1 MKHILY
7 SYRRCP
13 YAMRARCALIYANID
28 FEIRE
33 IELRAKPLSMQK
45 ISPKATVPVLL
56 TNQQQVIDQS
66 LEIMNWA
73 LAQHDPEHWL
83 FEKGTANYQIT
94 HEWIGINDGPFKQLL
109 DQYKYPNRYPEQSHE
124 QVLESSLKM
133 YLLPL
138 NDRLKY
144 QKFLIGDQISMLDIA
159 LFPFVRQFMGVDSKK
174 FHQLPLKEL
183 SEWLNFLILSDLFN
197 KVMAKYPIWR
207 DIEI

>member
-33 IELRAKPLSMQK
+33 IELRAKPLSMLK
-45 ISPKATVPVLL
+45 LSPKATVPVLL

-66 LEIMNWA
+66 LDIMYWA
-73 LAQHDPEHWL
+73 LAQHDPERWL
-83 FEKGTANYQIT
+83 CEKGTANQEIT
-94 HEWIGINDGPFKQLL
+94 QEWIGINDGPLKHLL
-109 DQYKYPNRYPEQSHE
+109 DQYKYPNRYPEQSQA
-124 QVLESSLKM
+124 QVLELALNM

-138 NDRLKY
+138 NDRMK
-144 QKFLIGDQISMLDIA
+144 QHKFLLGNQMSMLDIA

-183 SEWLNFLILSDLFN
+183 SAWLNFFILSDLFN

>member
-33 IELRAKPLSMQK
+33 IELRAKPLSMLK
-45 ISPKATVPVLL
+45 LSPKATVPVLL

-66 LEIMNWA
+66 LDIMNWA
-73 LAQHDPEHWL
+73 LAQHDPDQWL
-83 FEKGTANYQIT
+83 SEKGTANQEIT
-94 HEWIGINDGPFKQLL
+94 QKWIGINDGPFKQLL
-109 DQYKYPNRYPEQSHE
+109 DQYKYPNRYPEQSQE
-124 QVLESSLKM
+124 QVLELALNI

-138 NDRLKY
+138 NDRMKHH
-144 QKFLIGDQISMLDIA
+144 KFLLGNQMSMLDIA
-159 LFPFVRQFMGVDSKK
+159 IFPFVRQFMGVDSKK
-174 FHQLPLKEL
+174 FQQLPLKEL
-183 SEWLNFLILSDLFN
+183 SEWLNFFILSDLFN

-207 DIEI
+207 DIET